1 MESKPKS
8 GPELR
13 STWNWLIS
21 YESHIRHRQ
30 HRQSTRHRR
39 KWLGIDAQRLPGIL
53 AEPLGALA
61 PLNPLV
67 NHHHPKQNIRH
78 YWNIPHLKKKNTH
91 FKIRHLDT
99 MLIFSGHFHGIS
111 AGFPKKSNWYNCRI
125 PATKTGCFSKR
136 DTFLT
141 TGFHINSDGRRYCPS
156 ARWKSIVSHVR
167 SVQNHRKKQ

>member
-1 MESKPKS
+1 MKLTDFIRVSHPPQAAPPKHTPSAKVAWHRCAAPAGDLGWTLGCPCPLKSIGESSSSQTKYQTLLKH
-8 GPELR
+8 
-13 STWNWLIS
+13 T
-21 YESHIRHRQ
+21 
-30 HRQSTRHRR
+30 
-39 KWLGIDAQRLPGIL
+39 
-53 AEPLGALA
+53 PL
-61 PLNPLV
+61 
-67 NHHHPKQNIRH
+67 
-78 YWNIPHLKKKNTH
+78 KKNTH

-167 SVQNHRKKQ
+167 SVQNP